1 MYGMTLIF
9 SPLNLG
15 QQGGEHRKFKT
26 PLDSIHRE
34 DGSQGNCWL
43 TVNADYGPNT
53 QILCVMPFIFHYTKG
68 FVGRV

>member
-1 MYGMTLIF
+1 MTLIF
-9 SPLNLG
+9 SPLDLE

-43 TVNADYGPNT
+43 TANANYGPSA
-53 QILCVMPFIFHYTKG
+53 QILCVMLSIFHYTKG
-68 FVGRV
+68 FVGCV